1 MNMEEELEELVSAA
15 KTIAETV
22 GRKWLGDSR
31 GPVSYRY
38 NLDGL
43 FMEYF
48 VDLGGEEFEIRY
60 EGNLLYF
67 KSRSGETFVNDK
79 IFAPEIKDVIYAK
92 GAKTLLLQ

>member
-1 MNMEEELEELVSAA
+1 MEEELEELVSAA

-22 GRKWLGDSR
+22 GKKWLGDSR

-48 VDLGGEEFEIRY
+48 VDLGGE
-60 EGNLLYF
+60 
-67 KSRSGETFVNDK
+67 
-79 IFAPEIKDVIYAK
+79 
-92 GAKTLLLQ
+92 